1 MYLATFSLPNAP
13 WVPWVGTLI
22 LLLFLLC
29 LPRLLGI
36 VYIPHTQV
44 GIIEKIWSGKGSL
57 REGQIIAR
65 NGEAGFQARFL
76 RGGIHFGL
84 YPWQYRIHKEPL
96 VVVAEGKMA
105 YVYARDGIPL
115 EPTQT
120 LGKNVDSNHFQD
132 AVKFLESGGQRGR
145 QRGILREGVY
155 AINLALF
162 VVISDERVFSGPV
175 REAAERYE
183 SWKAQLASIRAFDP
197 VVIGSGLGGQGHIR
211 SNFGDGIA
219 SEAGSRQPQA
229 VATPDFD
236 PNIDTIGVVSIQDG
250 PTIGSGEIIAP
261 EVKGPNGGR
270 DHNYFQDPEAFLE
283 LGGRRGKQLQV
294 LTDGTFF
301 INRWFGTVEIK
312 AKTLIPIGYV
322 GVVVSYHGMAG
333 SDTTGEAF
341 RYGEQV
347 EAGHR
352 GVWRS
357 ALAPGKYALNP
368 YAVKVELVPTINFVL
383 RWISGQTEAHRYDED
398 LTSIDLITADGYEP
412 RLPLSLVLHI
422 DYQKAPSVVQRF
434 GDVKRLITQTL
445 DPILTAYFR
454 DVAQTSHMLD
464 LLTKREEIQKEA
476 TEQLGE
482 RFRKYDI
489 NVVAVLIG
497 RPESR
502 EVGPGQADPIET
514 LFDQLRMRR
523 LADEQRATFIK
534 QEEAAQQ
541 QVMLNQ
547 ARAKAER
554 QTELTQSAI
563 AVDIAANRGQAQ
575 FAEAEQLAKKQV
587 TLAQGEARAKELIG
601 KGESSRIAQVG
612 LAEAAVTLQKVGAY
626 RDPRL
631 YALNVFADQF
641 SKSVQPL
648 VPNRLFIGGAGGK
661 AGEGPAGGNVLETL
675 LSLILSEKA
684 GINIEESE
692 KTSKPLEEFIRQFT
706 ASASADGGRQTKKTS
721 ATPETPSAADTGKRP
736 T

>member
-1 MYLATFSLPNAP
+1 MITIALSIPAAP
-13 WVPWVGTLI
+13 WVLWVGGLVVVMF
-22 LLLFLLC
+22 LFC

-36 VYIPHTQV
+36 AYIPHTQV
-44 GIIEKIWSGKGSL
+44 GIIEKIWSRKGSL
-57 REGQIIAR
+57 CEGQIIAR
-65 NGEAGFQARFL
+65 NGEAGYQAKFL

-96 VVVAEGKMA
+96 VSVAEGKMA
-105 YVYARDGIPL
+105 YVYARDGVPL
-115 EPTQT
+115 EPIQT
-120 LGKNVDSNHFQD
+120 LGRTVDSNHFQD
-132 AVKFLESGGQRGR
+132 AVRFLEAQGQRGR

-162 VVISDERVFSGPV
+162 VVITEERVFSGPV
-175 REAAERYE
+175 RESADRYE
-183 SWKAQLASIRAFDP
+183 SWKAQLAFLRAFDP
-197 VVIGSGLGGQGHIR
+197 VVIGSGGQRQFQANI
-211 SNFGDGIA
+211 GDTSA
-219 SEAGSRQPQA
+219 SEAGAPPSLADKMPEFNPS
-229 VATPDFD
+229 V
-236 PNIDTIGVVSIQDG
+236 DTIGIVSIQDG

-261 EVKGPNGGR
+261 EVKAIDGK
-270 DHNYFQDPEAFLE
+270 DHNYFQDPEAFLQ
-283 LGGRRGKQLQV
+283 LGGKRGKQLQV

-322 GVVVSYHGMAG
+322 GVVVSYHGAAG
-333 SDTTGEAF
+333 DDTTGESF

-383 RWISGQTEAHRYDED
+383 RWISGQTEAHHYDED

-464 LLTKREEIQKEA
+464 LLTKREEIQRRA
-476 TEQLGE
+476 TEELGQ
-482 RFRKYDI
+482 RFKRYDI

-502 EVGPGQADPIET
+502 EIAAGHADPIET

-523 LADEQRATFIK
+523 LADEQRATYAK

-541 QVMLNQ
+541 QVALNE
-547 ARAKAER
+547 AKAKAER

-563 AVDIAANRGQAQ
+563 AVEIAANRGQAE
-575 FAEAEQLAKKQV
+575 FAEAERLAKKQV
-587 TLAQGEARAKELIG
+587 ALAEGEARSKELIG

-612 LAEAAVTLQKVGAY
+612 LAEAAVTYQKVGAY

-648 VPNRLFIGGAGGK
+648 VPSRLFISNAPGKSGEVQAGG
-661 AGEGPAGGNVLETL
+661 GSVLETL

-684 GINIEESE
+684 GINIQENTV
-692 KTSKPLEEFIRQFT
+692 TSKPLEDFIRQFT
-706 ASASADGGRQTKKTS
+706 DTGSVGNGDALKK
-721 ATPETPSAADTGKRP
+721 ATPAAVEKGEGRS
-736 T
+736 

>member
-1 MYLATFSLPNAP
+1 MNQLALSLPEAP
-13 WVPWVGTLI
+13 WVLWMGGLGILI
-22 LLLFLLC
+22 LVVC

-44 GIIEKIWSGKGSL
+44 GIIEKIWSSSGSL

-65 NGEAGFQARFL
+65 NAEAGYQARFL

-105 YVYARDGIPL
+105 YVYARDGVPL
-115 EPTQT
+115 EPIQT
-120 LGKNVDSNHFQD
+120 LGRTVDSNHFQD
-132 AVKFLESGGQRGR
+132 ALRFLGAQGQRGR

-162 VVISDERVFSGPV
+162 VVITEERVFSGPV
-175 REAAERYE
+175 KESADRYE
-183 SWKAQLASIRAFDP
+183 SWKAQLASLHAFDP
-197 VVIGSGLGGQGHIR
+197 VVIGAGQSRFTAHLADT
-211 SNFGDGIA
+211 SA
-219 SEAGSRQPQA
+219 SEAGAAPSLA
-229 VATPDFD
+229 AASPDFN
-236 PNIDTIGVVSIQDG
+236 PSTDTIGVVSIQDG

-261 EVKGPNGGR
+261 EVKATGGR
-270 DHNYFQDPEAFLE
+270 DHNYFQDPEAFLA
-283 LGGRRGKQLQV
+283 LGGKRGKQLQV

-322 GVVVSYHGMAG
+322 GVVVSYHGAAG
-333 SDTTGEAF
+333 DDTTGESF

-347 EAGHR
+347 EPGQR

-357 ALAPGKYALNP
+357 ALTPGKYALNP

-383 RWISGQTEAHRYDED
+383 RWISGQTEAHHYDED

-464 LLTKREEIQKEA
+464 LLTKREEIQRHA
-476 TEQLGE
+476 TEELGA
-482 RFRKYDI
+482 RFQKYDI

-502 EVGPGQADPIET
+502 EIAIPGKGDPIET

-523 LADEQRATFIK
+523 LADEQRATYAK
-534 QEEAAQQ
+534 QQEAAQQ
-541 QVMLNQ
+541 QIALNE
-547 ARAKAER
+547 AEAKAQR

-563 AVDIAANRGQAQ
+563 AVEIAANRGQAQ
-575 FAEAEQLAKKQV
+575 FAEASQLAKKQIA
-587 TLAQGEARAKELIG
+587 LAEGEARSKELIG

-631 YALNVFADQF
+631 YALNVFADRF
-641 SKSVQPL
+641 SQSVQPL
-648 VPNRLFIGGAGGK
+648 VPSRLFISNGAGSK
-661 AGEGPAGGNVLETL
+661 SGEANGNGSVLETL

-684 GINIEESE
+684 GINIQENAAS
-692 KTSKPLEEFIRQFT
+692 SKPLEEFIRQFT
-706 ASASADGGRQTKKTS
+706 PSGSTGNGDPSKKPASAEKPAVAR
-721 ATPETPSAADTGKRP
+721 
-736 T
+736 

>member
-1 MYLATFSLPNAP
+1 MNILALSLPEAP
-13 WVPWVGTLI
+13 WVLWLGVLGTLV
-22 LLLFLLC
+22 LLIC

-65 NGEAGFQARFL
+65 NGEAGYQARFL
-76 RGGIHFGL
+76 RGGIHLGL

-105 YVYARDGIPL
+105 YVYARDGVPL
-115 EPTQT
+115 EPIQT
-120 LGKNVDSNHFQD
+120 LGRTVDSNHFQD
-132 AVKFLESGGQRGR
+132 AVRFLEAQGQRGR

-162 VVISDERVFSGPV
+162 VVITEERVFSGPV
-175 REAAERYE
+175 RESADRYE
-183 SWKAQLASIRAFDP
+183 SWKAQLASLRAFDP
-197 VVIGSGLGGQGHIR
+197 VVIGAGQSRFTAHLADT
-211 SNFGDGIA
+211 SA
-219 SEAGSRQPQA
+219 SEAGSPPSLA
-229 VATPDFD
+229 AASPDFN
-236 PNIDTIGVVSIQDG
+236 PNVDTIGVVSIQDG

-261 EVKGPNGGR
+261 EVKATGGR
-270 DHNYFQDPEAFLE
+270 DHNYFQDPEAFLA
-283 LGGRRGKQLQV
+283 LGGKRGKQLQV

-322 GVVVSYHGMAG
+322 GVVVSYHGAAG
-333 SDTTGEAF
+333 DDTTGESF

-347 EAGHR
+347 EPGQR

-357 ALAPGKYALNP
+357 ALTPGKYALNP

-383 RWISGQTEAHRYDED
+383 RWISGQTEAHHYDED

-464 LLTKREEIQKEA
+464 LLTKREEIQKHA
-476 TEQLGE
+476 TEELGA
-482 RFRKYDI
+482 RFQKYDI

-502 EVGPGQADPIET
+502 EIAAGQADPIET

-523 LADEQRATFIK
+523 LADEQRGTYAK

-541 QVMLNQ
+541 QVALNE
-547 ARAKAER
+547 AKAKAER

-563 AVDIAANRGQAQ
+563 AVEIAANRGEAQ

-587 TLAQGEARAKELIG
+587 TLAEGEARSKELIG

-631 YALNVFADQF
+631 YALNVFADRF
-641 SKSVQPL
+641 SQSVQPL
-648 VPNRLFIGGAGGK
+648 VPSRLFISNGGGTK
-661 AGEGPAGGNVLETL
+661 DGEGQNGGSVLETL

-684 GINIEESE
+684 GINLQETPA
-692 KTSKPLEEFIRQFT
+692 TSKPLEEFIRQFT
-706 ASASADGGRQTKKTS
+706 SASGNGKPASAEKPAAGR
-721 ATPETPSAADTGKRP
+721 
-736 T
+736 